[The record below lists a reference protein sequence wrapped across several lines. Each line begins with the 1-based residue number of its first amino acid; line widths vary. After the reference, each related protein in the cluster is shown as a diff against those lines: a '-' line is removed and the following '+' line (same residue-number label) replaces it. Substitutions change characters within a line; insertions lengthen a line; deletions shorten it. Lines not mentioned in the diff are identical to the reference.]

1 MKLYLITNNLRQD
14 IYIIAS
20 NIDNAINIFNQEFK
34 GYEIINIEMLSSN
47 IFIEDKLY
55 E

>member
-20 NIDNAINIFNQEFK
+20 NINSAINIFNKEFE
-34 GYEIINIEMLSSN
+34 GIEIIEIEMLSSN
-47 IFIEDKLY
+47 IFIEEK
-55 E
+55 